1 MNISRYLNAAI
12 GQKKITQKALAEML
26 GTSPA
31 YVNKLCKGTK
41 NPSMELLDR
50 ICQALEMTPS
60 EFFSCI
66 SDAPTMQLQKAE
78 IRLINNFRG
87 LYDYERDVISDMVC
101 ALRRKHLAASHEPQS
116 LPRPADGCA
125 AGFTLLDQADSPCE
139 ARNGDPNEPGEP
151 A

>member
-1 MNISRYLNAAI
+1 MNISKYLNAAI
-12 GQKKITQKALAEML
+12 DQKNLTQKSLADKL

-60 EFFSCI
+60 EFFSCLA
-66 SDAPTMQLQKAE
+66 DAPTMQLHKSE

-101 ALRRKHLAASHEPQS
+101 ALRRKHLSASHEPQA
-116 LPRPADGCA
+116 LPRAADGCA
-125 AGFTLLDQADSPCE
+125 AGFTLLEDSPCE
-139 ARNGDPNEPGEP
+139 AQSGDPNEPD
-151 A
+151 